1 MAKKGGHKKALWIVL
16 LSAVLILALVFI
28 LYHTVYYHADE
39 TAKRY
44 MQSDEKVTVRETVY
58 GRLFD
63 GPSEDT
69 ALIFYPGAKV
79 EETSYA
85 PLLHKLAE
93 QGIDV
98 CLVNL
103 PLRIAFYKMNA
114 ADAVLKEH
122 KYSKWYIGGHSLG
135 GLIASAYAADHPDVF
150 KGVILLGAYPM
161 KAIPEPLSETLIT
174 GSNDGIVN
182 WDSIGKWR
190 SQSPSDYFEYSI
202 EGGNHAQFG
211 SYGVQK
217 GDGTAKISAE
227 EQVDEAVR
235 IIVNRIR

>member
-28 LYHTVYYHADE
+28 LYHAVYYHADE

-44 MQSDEKVTVRETVY
+44 MQSDEKVTVRETGY
-58 GRLFD
+58 GWLFD

-69 ALIFYPGAKV
+69 ALIFYPGGKV
-79 EETSYA
+79 EETAYA

-114 ADAVLKEH
+114 AESVLKEH
-122 KYSKWYIGGHSLG
+122 TYSKWYIGGHSLG

-150 KGVILLGAYPM
+150 KGVILLSAYPM

-174 GSNDGIVN
+174 GSNDRIVN